1 MSSGVSVPQAVL
13 AALSR
18 YRDADRLYALAV
30 GGASSDLIVERWQG
44 RESLSQGFEWWIDA
58 LSTDAGLDLD
68 ALLGQSATFS
78 TRAADC
84 GRIPRS
90 GLIRQAECVGSDG
103 GLARYRLCLVPWT
116 WLLTQ
121 GRHSRVFQDRTVLEI
136 VEAVFD
142 DYAPLASWQ
151 VGDEVGPFL
160 AEVRPR
166 SYCVQ
171 YRETDFDFVSRLLAE
186 EGLGWRLQE
195 TGEAGHELVLFARSG
210 NCPQDETAA
219 GGGGIRFHRSD
230 ATESS
235 DTVQSLGAQHS
246 IAATDIT
253 LLSHD
258 YKSMSL
264 GASVPLDE
272 SATDLRL
279 ESYDPTGAYSF
290 ASQAEAAR
298 YAGLLADA
306 ARAQGARWL
315 GRSTVRSFR
324 AGQWFALTQ
333 APVNGDAPPE
343 LLLEDVQQA
352 GINNLPDV
360 VREGASEHLGAA
372 PPIAEPDAFGAG
384 GDRAASLSAGTGALI
399 ASAADGNGSD
409 AKNWQAIWAR
419 AEAIGYANSFIAVP
433 RELPWRPVLAD
444 DTGLRINPRPTAP
457 GYQSAIVVG
466 DGGSPHASGVKEL
479 HSDALGRV
487 RVRFHFQTD
496 QGTSTAADSCWL
508 RVAQRYAG
516 PGVGSQFLPRIG
528 QEVLVGFLD
537 GDIDRPMV
545 VGALYNGQGEGGIA
559 PTPGGEAASSEAND
573 LFAQAGDHRP
583 GAQANRAGGN
593 APAWH
598 GMSSD
603 ADGHRNAAAMSGF
616 KSREF
621 GGDGHNRLVFDDSDG
636 QLRLQLA
643 TTHAATQ
650 LNLGHLIH
658 QSDNYRG
665 SFRGEGF
672 ELRTDQWGAVR
683 SERGLWISAT
693 ANDAEAPAGEHVA
706 ALALLRQASQLA
718 GSFNEMATTH
728 QTVRLAAHQGATAAN
743 SSRLIEDQA
752 PLEALLAS
760 AGTVVTG
767 AAFGE
772 GTDEAPERNPAGG
785 DGRVPHSGDAIIGL
799 TAPAGIGIVAGQS
812 LHWSV
817 GETLTVASGEVSN
830 LAVAGDLRIH
840 AGQAIGWLAGAVEG
854 NVTSEH
860 ALALV
865 TAEGDLDIQAQKDA
879 INLQSRDRLKVVS
892 ANAEVDLAAGKT
904 VHLATSGGASITIE
918 GGNIVIECPGN
929 ITVHAAKKS
938 FVGPAQL
945 SREMNSWPETKF
957 DQSYVVRHRATDEP
971 MADTRVELTRADG
984 ARMSLVTDAEG
995 KLPIQKGLGPE
1006 KVVIKILGKE

>member
-1 MSSGVSVPQAVL
+1 MAVL

-18 YRDADRLYALAV
+18 YRDADRLYALSID
-30 GGASSDLIVERWQG
+30 GASADLIVERWQG

-68 ALLGQSATFS
+68 ALIGHWASLC
-78 TRAADC
+78 TRAADG
-84 GRIPRS
+84 GRIPRT

-103 GLARYRLCLVPWT
+103 GLARYRLCLVPWS

-121 GRHSRVFQDRTVLEI
+121 GRHSRVFQERSVLEI
-136 VEAVFD
+136 VEAVFA
-142 DYAPLASWQ
+142 DYAPLANWQ
-151 VGDEVGPFL
+151 LGDEVGAFL
-160 AEVRPR
+160 SDVRQR

-171 YRETDFDFVSRLLAE
+171 YRETDFDFISRLLAE
-186 EGLGWRLQE
+186 EGLGWRLEE
-195 TGEAGHELVLFARSG
+195 TEGVGHQLVIFSRSG
-210 NCPQDETAA
+210 NGMQDATAA
-219 GGGGIRFHRSD
+219 AGGGIRFHRSD
-230 ATESS
+230 ATEYS
-235 DTVQSLGAQHS
+235 DTVQSLGAEHE
-246 IAATDIT
+246 IAITDIT

-258 YKSMSL
+258 YKGESVAAGSL
-264 GASVPLDE
+264 LDGYG
-272 SATDLRL
+272 TDLRL
-279 ESYDPTGAYSF
+279 ESYDHTGAYSF
-290 ASQAEAAR
+290 ATRSEASR
-298 YAGLLADA
+298 YAELLADA
-306 ARAQGARWL
+306 SRAHSARWF

-324 AGQWFALTQ
+324 AGQWFALTD
-333 APVNGDAPPE
+333 APVAGDVPPE
-343 LLLEDVQQA
+343 LLLIEVYHA
-352 GINNLPDV
+352 GINNLPDALRDGLADQLCV
-360 VREGASEHLGAA
+360 APRADDFRVAESNALSWAA
-372 PPIAEPDAFGAG
+372 
-384 GDRAASLSAGTGALI
+384 T
-399 ASAADGNGSD
+399 
-409 AKNWQAIWAR
+409 QAQ
-419 AEAIGYANSFIAVP
+419 AEAVGYANTFIAVA
-433 RELPWRPVLAD
+433 RDLSWRPVLAD
-444 DTGLRINPRPTAP
+444 DTGVRINPRPTAP

-466 DGGSPHASGVKEL
+466 SDALPHASGTGEL
-479 HSDALGRV
+479 HADALGRV
-487 RVRFHFQTD
+487 RVRFHFQVD
-496 QGTSTAADSCWL
+496 QGGPAAADSCWL

-559 PTPGGEAASSEAND
+559 PTPGGTITSSEAAD
-573 LFAQAGDHRP
+573 VFSQAGDLHAS
-583 GAQANRAGGN
+583 GQGNLAGGN

-598 GMSSD
+598 GMSGD

-616 KSREF
+616 KSKEF
-621 GGDGHNRLVFDDSDG
+621 GGEGHNRLVFDDSDG

-683 SERGLWISAT
+683 GERGLWISAA

-706 ALALLRQASQLA
+706 AVALLKQATQLA

-728 QTVRLAAHQGATAAN
+728 HTVGLAAHQGATAGKT
-743 SSRLIEDQA
+743 SRLIDDKA

-760 AGTVVTG
+760 AATVVTG
-767 AAFGE
+767 AEFADGV
-772 GTDEAPERNPAGG
+772 DSSAERNAAGG
-785 DGRVPHSGDAIIGL
+785 EGRVPHTGDAILGL
-799 TAPAGIGIVAGQS
+799 TAPAGIGIVAGRS
-812 LHWSV
+812 LHWSA
-817 GETLTVASGEVSN
+817 GETLTVGSGDASN
-830 LAVAGDLRIH
+830 LAIAGDLRIH

-854 NVTSEH
+854 NVTGKH

-865 TAEGDLDIQAQKDA
+865 TAEGELDLQAQKSE
-879 INLQSRDRLKVVS
+879 IKLQSRDQLKIVS

-918 GGNIVIECPGN
+918 GGNIVIACPGT
-929 ITVHAAKKS
+929 ITVHAARKS

-957 DQSYVVRHRATDEP
+957 DQNYVVRHRATGEP
-971 MADTRVELTRADG
+971 MANTCVEITRADG
-984 ARMSLVTDAEG
+984 ARLSLVTDVAG
-995 KLPIQKGLGPE
+995 KLPMQKGLGPE
-1006 KVVIKILGKE
+1006 QVAIKILGKE

>member
-1 MSSGVSVPQAVL
+1 MY
-13 AALSR
+13 ALS
-18 YRDADRLYALAV
+18 V
-30 GGASSDLIVERWQG
+30 GGASADLIVERWQG

-68 ALLGQSATFS
+68 ALLGQSATLS
-78 TRAADC
+78 IRAADG

-136 VEAVFD
+136 VEAVFE
-142 DYAPLASWQ
+142 DYAPLANWQ

-186 EGLGWRLQE
+186 EGLGCRLQE
-195 TGEAGHELVLFARSG
+195 AGDGGHELVLFARSG
-210 NCPQDETAA
+210 NGPQDATAA

-235 DTVQSLGAQHS
+235 DTVQAIGAQHL
-246 IAATDIT
+246 IAATDIA

-264 GASVPLDE
+264 ATSVPLDE
-272 SATDLRL
+272 NATNLRL

-290 ASQAEAAR
+290 ASHAEAAR

-306 ARAQGARWL
+306 ARARGSRWL

-333 APVNGDAPPE
+333 APVSGDTPPE
-343 LLLEDVQQA
+343 LLLVDVQQA

-360 VREGASEHLGAA
+360 VRHGISEQLGAA
-372 PPIAEPDAFGAG
+372 PPMADGVVFGAG
-384 GDRAASLSAGTGALI
+384 TGRADSNSVANGGSSAL
-399 ASAADGNGSD
+399 AADRTGLD
-409 AKNWQAIWAR
+409 AKHWQGLWAQ
-419 AEAIGYANSFIAVP
+419 AEAVGYANSFIAVP
-433 RELPWRPVLAD
+433 RDLPWRPVLAD

-466 DGGSPHASGVKEL
+466 DDASPHASGVKEL

-487 RVRFHFQTD
+487 RVRFHFQGD
-496 QGTSTAADSCWL
+496 QGPSTAADSCWL
-508 RVAQRYAG
+508 RVVQRYAG

-545 VGALYNGQGEGGIA
+545 VGALYNGQGEGGIE
-559 PTPGGEAASSEAND
+559 PTPGGNTAKTADTAE
-573 LFAQAGDHRP
+573 LYAQAGDHRAS
-583 GAQANRAGGN
+583 AQGNRAGGN
-593 APAWH
+593 VPAWH
-598 GMSSD
+598 GMSAD

-616 KSREF
+616 KSKEF

-643 TTHAATQ
+643 TTHAASQ

-658 QSDNYRG
+658 QADNYRG

-683 SERGLWISAT
+683 GERGLWISAT

-706 ALALLRQASQLA
+706 ALALLKQARQLA

-728 QTVRLAAHQGATAAN
+728 QTVRLAAYQGAATANA
-743 SSRLIEDQA
+743 SRLVEDHA

-767 AAFGE
+767 AAFEDGS
-772 GTDEAPERNPAGG
+772 GEAPERTPAGG
-785 DGRVPHSGDAIIGL
+785 EGRVPHSGDAILGL
-799 TAPAGIGIVAGQS
+799 TAPAGIGMVAGQG

-817 GETLTVASGEVSN
+817 GETLTIASGEASN
-830 LAVAGDLRIH
+830 LAIAGDLRIH

-865 TAEGDLDIQAQKDA
+865 TAEGELDIQAQKDE
-879 INLQSRDRLKVVS
+879 IKLQSRDQLKVVS

-904 VHLATSGGASITIE
+904 VHMATSGGASITIE

-929 ITVHAAKKS
+929 VTVHAAKKS

-945 SREMNSWPETKF
+945 SREMNRWPETKF
-957 DQSYVVRHRATDEP
+957 DQNYVVRHRATDEP
-971 MADTRVELTRADG
+971 MANTRVELTRADG